1 MRIHPR
7 TGPAILAALWTL
19 SAHPAAA
26 ATIVVTPDG
35 AGDYP
40 TIQEAVDAA
49 VPGDIIE
56 LEDGTYRGDGNR
68 DIEYRGKSV
77 TVRSRSGDPEACII
91 DCEGEEFN
99 PHRGF
104 FFRGG
109 EDSTAVLEGVTITN
123 GIELQNTGEG

>member
-1 MRIHPR
+1 MRIQSC
-7 TGPAILAALWTL
+7 TGHVITAILWILAAL
-19 SAHPAAA
+19 PATA
-26 ATIVVTPDG
+26 ATIVVGPDG
-35 AGDYP
+35 SGDYP

-49 VPGDIIE
+49 VPGDVIE

-91 DCEGEEFN
+91 DCEGEEFE

-109 EDSTAVLEGVTITN
+109 EDSTAVLEGITITN
-123 GIELQNTGEG
+123 GIEVQNTGEG